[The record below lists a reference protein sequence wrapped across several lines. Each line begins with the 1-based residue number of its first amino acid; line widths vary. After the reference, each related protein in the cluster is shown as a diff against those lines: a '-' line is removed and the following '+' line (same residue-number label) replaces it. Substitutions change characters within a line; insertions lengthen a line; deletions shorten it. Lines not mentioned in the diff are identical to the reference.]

1 MNFVTSSDVTAA
13 LVGAG
18 FSEAYGG
25 PGSPG
30 MLAARSFVISVV
42 ARVASSSTTLTTAVP
57 SLDGNQKN
65 QLIIGVLNGIAS
77 YYKKEKVLKGVVSGV
92 SIDLIASEILR
103 LTNMEDKVW
112 IGGAAV

>member
-42 ARVASSSTTLTTAVP
+42 ARMASSSTTLTTAVP
-57 SLDGNQKN
+57 SLDTSQKS

-77 YYKKEKVLKGVVSGV
+77 YYKKEKVLKGVVSGI
-92 SIDLIASEILR
+92 SIDLVATEVLK
-103 LTNMEDKVW
+103 LLNMEDKVLV
-112 IGGAAV
+112 GGTA